1 MNIVESPVLPVPIK
15 QKRFIFDK
23 PLFLAKG
30 IFFIVYGAAAMLTF
44 LPLYFEQQ
52 GLSGQQIGLLAAIPP
67 AIAVFGTSV
76 WGAVADGTQ
85 RHKQLFMLAIVGA
98 MGSIILMPVMSG
110 IISLGLIVAVH
121 AFCFISLAPLIDNSA
136 LEILADQP
144 QKYGQ
149 IRLWGSIGWGIAG
162 PLVGVLVGW
171 FGLAWAV
178 YGHALLLLGGLFIAR
193 PLPIVPM
200 KSTVSLGRGL
210 KRLLQDRR
218 WYLFLLIVFVG
229 GFGNAVLR
237 FYMFLYLKE
246 LSAGSG
252 LMGVMLTIG
261 ITAELTMLALS
272 ARLLNRFRRR
282 HLLIWAVVMQA
293 IQLLA
298 WSVIANPYAA
308 LPLHLLNGLSF
319 GMLWPAAVAYAK
331 KIAPPGMG
339 ATAQGLLSGV
349 YFGWAHAAG
358 ALVGGYWYEQLG
370 PWSTYR
376 WSALVMLVG
385 VIIFSL
391 ASSDLFK
398 RVAVRSA

>member
-1 MNIVESPVLPVPIK
+1 
-15 QKRFIFDK
+15 
-23 PLFLAKG
+23 
-30 IFFIVYGAAAMLTF
+30 MLTF

-67 AIAVFGTSV
+67 AIAVFGASV
-76 WGAVADGTQ
+76 WGALADGTQ
-85 RHKQLFMLAIVGA
+85 RHKQLFILAIVGA
-98 MGSIILMPVMSG
+98 MGSISLMPVMSG
-110 IISLGLIVAVH
+110 MISLGLIVAGH
-121 AFCFISLAPLIDNSA
+121 AFFFISLAPLIDNSA

-162 PLVGVLVGW
+162 PLVGVVVGW

-178 YGHALLLLGGLFIAR
+178 YGHVLLLLGGLFIAR
-193 PLPIVPM
+193 PLPIVQMRPN
-200 KSTVSLGRGL
+200 VNLGRGL

-252 LMGVMLTIG
+252 LMGIMLTIG
-261 ITAELTMLALS
+261 ITAELAMLALS

-282 HLLIWAVVMQA
+282 QLLVWAVVIQA
-293 IQLLA
+293 VQLLA
-298 WSVIANPYAA
+298 WSEIANPYAA

-319 GMLWPAAVAYAK
+319 GMLWPAGVAYAK
-331 KIAPPGMG
+331 KIAPVGMG

-358 ALVGGYWYEQLG
+358 ALVGGYGYEHLG
-370 PWSTYR
+370 PWGTYR
-376 WSALVMLVG
+376 WTAMVMLVG
-385 VIIFSL
+385 VLVFSL
-391 ASSDLFK
+391 ASSDLLRQIAGQPAK
-398 RVAVRSA
+398 R